1 MKGGSQ
7 CGVSISSL
15 IFGGCGLEWCQCEA
29 DVRSIEASGAAGS
42 VDLSLEPPSGR
53 RSGDPPR
60 LCKLGVRGSRT
71 VQMANTPG
79 QLSCGLSSRSL
90 VSTKREVR

>member
-1 MKGGSQ
+1 MEGGSQ

-15 IFGGCGLEWCQCEA
+15 IFGGCGLEWCQCES
-29 DVRSIEASGAAGS
+29 DVGSIEASGAVGS
-42 VDLSLEPPSGR
+42 VDLSLKPPSGR

-60 LCKLGVRGSRT
+60 LCRLGVRGSCI
-71 VQMANTPG
+71 VQMATTPG
-79 QLSCGLSSRSL
+79 QLSCGSSSRSL